1 MAWVNLFETEAWAF
15 AYASPLFG
23 IGSATPVVADAPA
36 SIELYA
42 DPTYGL
48 EHHYIAPASASTGTA
63 LAFTQGSPD
72 AGSSENFQYCI
83 SPADGVAGR
92 LFRARVLD
100 AGIPVFGGSGWGPGD
115 MVIATGSSSEF
126 GSLDFPAEFISFD
139 VTGGNVDSEF
149 VEFTGRT
156 GADQIVISGM
166 AGVDLDSFTGYV
178 ELQVWVEPV
187 DTSYNCE
194 CDDENNNETL
204 GELKNKMM
212 HLLGWGATAANPPP
226 GVAQMLTYFLQ
237 DAQAMLYRRYTQL
250 RTERFFSWPLQAG
263 VRMYDLPEN
272 QEVCIKKLD
281 PRMLTWVG
289 IERDGV
295 WVPLI
300 SSIPPELYSYNTTGY
315 PVRYEIR
322 QCIEVWPTPDATLGN
337 LIIKGHFGLEPF
349 SLDAHKTT
357 IDSLPVFQVA
367 LANAK
372 AHYRQPD
379 ANNYIQQMEALI
391 RDLTAGL
398 HGTRTYVPGRRVT
411 DERVY
416 VEPRPT
422 VPFPTS

>member
-1 MAWVNLFETEAWAF
+1 MPWVPIQSSSIPFTFDGEGVGVSLADSVVTGVNLQ
-15 AYASPLFG
+15 
-23 IGSATPVVADAPA
+23 GSAWGFTLTGRNHGQMRATVISYSADDSGFGQSQVAYFWWITPSGSTNQPNEAADPNTAFEPTSVEVSEADLGQDFFFGYNGAWGSEWSITENYQVFVEIWDDAPA
-36 SIELYA
+36 
-42 DPTYGL
+42 G
-48 EHHYIAPASASTGTA
+48 
-63 LAFTQGSPD
+63 
-72 AGSSENFQYCI
+72 
-83 SPADGVAGR
+83 
-92 LFRARVLD
+92 
-100 AGIPVFGGSGWGPGD
+100 
-115 MVIATGSSSEF
+115 
-126 GSLDFPAEFISFD
+126 
-139 VTGGNVDSEF
+139 
-149 VEFTGRT
+149 
-156 GADQIVISGM
+156 
-166 AGVDLDSFTGYV
+166 
-178 ELQVWVEPV
+178 
-187 DTSYNCE
+187 TSYNCE

-226 GVAQMLTYFLQ
+226 GVAQMLTYWLQ
-237 DAQAMLYRRYTQL
+237 DAQAMLYRRFTQL
-250 RTERFFSWPLQAG
+250 RTERFFSWPLVQG
-263 VRMYDLPEN
+263 VRMYDLPDN
-272 QEVCIKKLD
+272 QEVCTKKLD
-281 PRMLTWVG
+281 PRKLTWVG

-349 SLDAHKTT
+349 SEDDHKTT

-398 HGTRTYVPGRRVT
+398 HGTRRYIPGRRVT
-411 DERVY
+411 EERVY
-416 VEPRPT
+416 IEPRPT
-422 VPFPTS
+422 VPFANS